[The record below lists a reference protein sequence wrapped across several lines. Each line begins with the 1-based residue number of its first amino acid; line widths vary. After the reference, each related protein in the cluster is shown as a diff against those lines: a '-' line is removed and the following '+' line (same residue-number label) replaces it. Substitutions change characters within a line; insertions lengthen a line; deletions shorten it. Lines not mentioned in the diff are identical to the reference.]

1 MFHHVSKV
9 ILCDRRNTFA
19 SFSEDDVHVSWQAQH
34 FGRAHL
40 HFAWQAQ
47 HFIDV
52 WCCLFFVNRIVMHH
66 AVAKCKL
73 RGKRCILRRVTVM
86 KIDGILARK
95 IDFEVADFGIR

>member
-52 WCCLFFVNRIVMHH
+52 WCCLFFANRIVR
-66 AVAKCKL
+66 AAS
-73 RGKRCILRRVTVM
+73 RGGKMQIAWQALHFATC
-86 KIDGILARK
+86 DS
-95 IDFEVADFGIR
+95 DEN